1 MQQPSDNWIYFS
13 PPRRRGLLIY
23 LGGMLVALI
32 LVTILLGAAVS
43 QEPGLPVI
51 LLVLAAFLIALPIP
65 FALYRLYAL
74 LRSGYWLGRNG
85 LRLRWGLRFIDMP
98 YDQIVDVARVEE
110 LEAPLELPPWA
121 WFGSLMGQR
130 NDAELGK
137 LEFMASDPAN
147 LVLLGTAEGVYVISP
162 ADSQDFVAVYKRES
176 ERGSLR
182 PIPARSVLPSFVL
195 AEAWAEPRVP
205 ALLVA
210 GAVLALSL
218 LVLVGV
224 LSPQLEAISLGFG
237 ADGKPLEPVAGV
249 QLFLLPA
256 LNLFFY
262 MGNFVMGL
270 LFYREPQGI
279 RFSGILWASSLFTS
293 LLFLAAILFSL

>member
-51 LLVLAAFLIALPIP
+51 LLVLGAFLIALPIP

-110 LEAPLELPPWA
+110 LENPLELPPWA

-162 ADSQDFVAVYKRES
+162 ADPQDFVAVYKRES

-224 LSPQLEAISLGFG
+224 LSPQLEAISLGFA

-279 RFSGILWASSLFTS
+279 RFSSILWASSLFTS